1 MCLICSKFRSGRTC
15 WAPDWKSD
23 QFLVLNVAARTFLDH
38 PAVKEVEGG
47 GVLGGSSGQ
56 GPGLTETQVPL
67 RTLGPILAVTPAPGI
82 HELLPGCSD
91 SLRAPPAKDSHS
103 SGVQSHRTEPQLQV
117 SPGELTVPREDL
129 AKPQAQKSD
138 IQSRV
143 SVFEVGAH
151 IHFLAVHS
159 HAHTHVWATTKSPH
173 VWNTL
178 NRQELQSWAGPGSN
192 SAPLPTL
199 RHHHLCGRWNKSP

>member
-1 MCLICSKFRSGRTC
+1 MRECVAPAPGASPLTAPSSKTIPSFSVSSLLHLPSRCSSWSFIFSTGETQGLYSRDTCASFVPSSGLVELAGR
-15 WAPDWKSD
+15 APDWKSD

-38 PAVKEVEGG
+38 PTIKEVEGG

-56 GPGLTETQVPL
+56 GPGLTETQVPP

-129 AKPQAQKSD
+129 AKPQA
-138 IQSRV
+138 
-143 SVFEVGAH
+143 
-151 IHFLAVHS
+151 
-159 HAHTHVWATTKSPH
+159 
-173 VWNTL
+173 
-178 NRQELQSWAGPGSN
+178 
-192 SAPLPTL
+192 
-199 RHHHLCGRWNKSP
+199 